1 MTSKVYTFINA
12 DSKDDYMHFIK
23 QCKELSFYETEATAK
38 YGDKL
43 ITISTCDN
51 GLNNR
56 RFVIVAKELT

>member
-1 MTSKVYTFINA
+1 MKIKYLKRYLSVLPTGLISLNAVSYT
-12 DSKDDYMHFIK
+12 H
-23 QCKELSFYETEATAK
+23 LTEATAEFV
-38 YGDKL
+38 DKL

>member
-1 MTSKVYTFINA
+1 MGFKYYTFINA
-12 DSKDDYMHFIK
+12 DSKDDYMNFIN
-23 QCKELSFYETEATAK
+23 QCKKLSFYKTKATAEF
-38 YGDKL
+38 GDKL

>member
-1 MTSKVYTFINA
+1 MKFIE
-12 DSKDDYMHFIK
+12 
-23 QCKELSFYETEATAK
+23 QCKKLSFYETEATAEF
-38 YGDKL
+38 GDKL

>member
-1 MTSKVYTFINA
+1 MKFIE
-12 DSKDDYMHFIK
+12 
-23 QCKELSFYETEATAK
+23 QCKKLSFYETEATAK
-38 YGDKL
+38 FGDKL